1 MCKTV
6 LLTASESRRPTC
18 HDGAT
23 AGSIMAAQKLGVTFL
38 IYMNQQRDSHRYS
51 CQHRQR
57 EELAQHT
64 VVHVYRGLRQVTAAM
79 VVQTVHTSHLGTLG
93 RLVHVNRRQQ
103 QYWQEYRQHHKCR
116 YLSLHHF
123 HACKSTKISANAP
136 TSPRKSRSI

>member
-38 IYMNQQRDSHRYS
+38 IYMNQQRDSHRRS

-57 EELAQHT
+57 QELAQHT

-79 VVQTVHTSHLGTLG
+79 VVQTVHTSHLGTLR
-93 RLVHVNRRQQ
+93 RLVYVNRRQQ
-103 QYWQEYRQHHKCR
+103 QYWQEYRQHHKSC
-116 YLSLHHF
+116 YLSLHCF
-123 HACKSTKISANAP
+123 HACKSTKISANTLMAL
-136 TSPRKSRSI
+136 RKSYTI

>member
-38 IYMNQQRDSHRYS
+38 IYMNQQRDSHRRS

-79 VVQTVHTSHLGTLG
+79 VVQTV
-93 RLVHVNRRQQ
+93 
-103 QYWQEYRQHHKCR
+103 
-116 YLSLHHF
+116 LHHF

-136 TSPRKSRSI
+136 MPPRKSRSI

>member
-18 HDGAT
+18 YDGAT

-79 VVQTVHTSHLGTLG
+79 VVQTVHTCHLGTLS

-103 QYWQEYRQHHKCR
+103 QYWQEHRQHHKRC
-116 YLSLHHF
+116 YLSLHCYHD
-123 HACKSTKISANAP
+123 CKSTKISANALK
-136 TSPRKSRSI
+136 SSRKSLSI

>member
-38 IYMNQQRDSHRYS
+38 IYMNQQRDSHRRR
-51 CQHRQR
+51 CQRRQR

-64 VVHVYRGLRQVTAAM
+64 VVHVYRGLCQVTTAM
-79 VVQTVHTSHLGTLG
+79 VVQAIYVSYLGTL
-93 RLVHVNRRQQ
+93 RRFVNVKRRQQ
-103 QYWQEYRQHHKCR
+103 QYWHEYCQHHKGR
-116 YLSLHHF
+116 YLSLDCYHD
-123 HACKSTKISANAP
+123 CKITKISANALM
-136 TSPRKSRSI
+136 SLRKSDSI

>member
-38 IYMNQQRDSHRYS
+38 IYMNQQRDSHRRS

-57 EELAQHT
+57 EELTQHT

-79 VVQTVHTSHLGTLG
+79 VVQTVYAGHLGTLR
-93 RLVHVNRRQQ
+93 RLVYVNRRQQ

-123 HACKSTKISANAP
+123 HACKSTKISANAL